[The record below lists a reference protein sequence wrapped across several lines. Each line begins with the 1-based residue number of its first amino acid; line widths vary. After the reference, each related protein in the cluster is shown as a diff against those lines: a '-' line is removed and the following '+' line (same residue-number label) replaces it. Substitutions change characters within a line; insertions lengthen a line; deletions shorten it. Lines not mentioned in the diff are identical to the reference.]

1 MTDVPVVGYLSDN
14 ARTGGEQKQA
24 FEDIRDVI
32 TELPGGSAEIELT
45 ISGGT
50 ITIPVR
56 STVIKIDTETEAA
69 TDDLETIGQ
78 ANTRDGQIIIARPVD
93 TGRVVTLKHGNG
105 GTGQMLLTGATD
117 LVLDSVE
124 QSVMLRREG
133 TAWREIFRT
142 AVVAAT
148 TSTASAANKVL
159 NGRMTYSPRRTP
171 GTEIGSANG
180 MNYGDWPAQFG
191 VHVQTSPV
199 ARATVS
205 QSTDV
210 PGWSVSPNS
219 LRVDCTTVEAAVA
232 SGEEWAVQTRIS
244 GNRLYDLLYGTPG
257 AKTVTLAFDMKS
269 PKAGIH
275 PMGLYFIDDNKHFVK
290 EVTVSSADTWEH
302 FSMSIALPTT
312 GTAIPFDFTEGLR
325 ITWPLVCG
333 SAFQG
338 TVDIWATGEKYSTSS
353 QQNLMDSVANNF
365 LLANVVLVV
374 GDKELTVPLED
385 FDETM
390 NACKR
395 FYQKSYAYDV
405 VPGTNG
411 AAGGFY
417 ETWSLI
423 TGDGTRLRSTMPFP
437 VPFHDLPVVTKY
449 DTLGAQG
456 KGSLITG
463 GGGTQVHGQIRI
475 YCVANGP
482 DTITA
487 YKDDSHQGM
496 PSGYG
501 FALHW
506 EARKEL

>member
-1 MTDVPVVGYLSDN
+1 MTDLPAVGYLSDN

-32 TELPGGSAEIELT
+32 AELPGGSAEIELT
-45 ISGGT
+45 ITGGT

-56 STVIKIDTETEAA
+56 SAVVRVDTEADAA
-69 TDDLETIGQ
+69 ADDLDTIGQ
-78 ANTRDGQIIIARPVD
+78 GSTRDGQIIILRPVD
-93 TGRVVTLKHGNG
+93 SGRVVTLKHGNG

-124 QSVMLRREG
+124 KSVMLRREG

-142 AVVAAT
+142 VVVGSAEAT
-148 TSTASAANKVL
+148 VANKVL

-191 VHVQTSPV
+191 VHVQTSPQ

-219 LRVDCTTVEAAVA
+219 LKVDCTTAEAAVA
-232 SGEEWAVQTRIS
+232 AGEEWAVQSRIS
-244 GNRLYDLLYGTPG
+244 GNRLYDFLYGTTD
-257 AKTVTLAFDMKS
+257 AKTVTLAFDIKS
-269 PKAGIH
+269 PKAGTQ
-275 PMGLYFIDDNKHFVK
+275 PVGLYVIDNNKHFLK
-290 EVTVSSADTWEH
+290 EVTVSSANVWEH

-312 GTAIPFDFTEGLR
+312 GPGIPFDFTEGLR

-333 SAFQG
+333 STFQG
-338 TVDIWATGEKYSTSS
+338 TVDVWATGEKYSTSN
-353 QQNLMDSVANNF
+353 QQNLMDNVANNF
-365 LLANVVLVV
+365 FLANVVLVV
-374 GDKELTVPLED
+374 GDQELTIPLEG

-417 ETWSLI
+417 ETWSLL
-423 TGDGTRLRSTMPFP
+423 TGDGTRLRSTMSFP
-437 VPFHDLPVVTKY
+437 VPFHDNPVVTKY

-456 KGSLITG
+456 KGSLITS

-506 EARKEL
+506 EAKKEL